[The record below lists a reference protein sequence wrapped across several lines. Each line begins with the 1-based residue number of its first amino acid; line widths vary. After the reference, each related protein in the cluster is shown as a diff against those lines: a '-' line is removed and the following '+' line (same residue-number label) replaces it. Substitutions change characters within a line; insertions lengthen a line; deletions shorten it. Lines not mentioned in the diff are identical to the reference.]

1 MQLKKILSSLFVVI
15 LILSMA
21 VCTASAEETVK
32 TMDFAVETTSTAGSD
47 GKYIVKGGDE
57 IEVSVTI
64 ASNPGAA
71 YFQLA
76 LEYDAKVLTPV
87 VGTDGK
93 VAVESNIY
101 EFDNILDK
109 EAITASEGKISFI
122 TNLWNAKV
130 TTETGKFVTLKFKV
144 VDKFH
149 GETTIAIA
157 NLKAFTTVD
166 NKDVKVETKTTDA
179 VFSAHTLD
187 NGTKTEATCTTDGNT
202 TYKCTT
208 AGCDYVSVVDV
219 VPATG
224 HTEVI
229 DPAVEPTETT
239 EGKTEGKHC
248 SVCGEVLVAQ
258 EKIPATGSTVVN
270 PPVQPGEEP
279 SLLWLWIVI
288 AVVVVAGAGVAVFFV
303 LKNKGVI
310 GK

>member
-1 MQLKKILSSLFVVI
+1 MQLKKVLCSLFVVI

-21 VCTASAEETVK
+21 VSTASADETVK
-32 TMDFAVETTSTAGSD
+32 TMDFAVETNSTAGSD

-76 LEYDAKVLTPV
+76 LVYDVKVLTPV

-101 EFDNILDK
+101 TFDNILDK

-144 VDKFH
+144 ADKFH
-149 GETTIAIA
+149 GETTIALA
-157 NLKAFTTVD
+157 NIKAFTTID
-166 NKDVKVETKTTDA
+166 NKDVPVETKTTDA
-179 VFSAHTLD
+179 VFSAHTID

-258 EKIPATGSTVVN
+258 ETIPALGVETDPIID
-270 PPVQPGEEP
+270 PPAVEEP
-279 SLLWLWIVI
+279 ANLTWLWIVI

-303 LKNKGVI
+303 LKNK
-310 GK
+310 KQ